1 MAAVYPLHLQREI
14 DRRWLQRSEETASVR
29 AGLKVIDFLKEA
41 AVTHKDCN
49 VAGPPLCPTTALA
62 M

>member
-1 MAAVYPLHLQREI
+1 MSAVYPLHLQREI

-29 AGLKVIDFLKEA
+29 AGLKVIDFLREA
-41 AVTHKDCN
+41 AVTPEDCN
-49 VAGPPLCPTTALA
+49 VAGAPPCPTTALA